1 MNIASDSRGAMRSQ
15 RENARARLLA
25 AAQAL
30 LEERS
35 LIEIGVRDITARAGL
50 SNAAFYLHFKDVY
63 DIVLAAC
70 ETAVQSTPEL
80 LGIVEAPWTAACAKA
95 QAEHFVAEYF
105 RVWDR
110 HRAILRAR
118 NHAADEGKLP
128 FSRARECSVVPLSAA
143 LTGLIARRQA
153 EGPIPRELNPRAVA
167 NALLAL
173 MERTGAVQHDYEDIG
188 PGWHS
193 QYMAAVTHA
202 LLASLGFRR
211 SGENSVNDPSI
222 V

>member
-1 MNIASDSRGAMRSQ
+1 MTRIQ
-15 RENARARLLA
+15 RESARARLLA
-25 AAQAL
+25 ATQAL
-30 LEERS
+30 LGERS

-63 DIVLAAC
+63 DVVLAGC
-70 ETAVQSTPEL
+70 ETAVQATPEL
-80 LGIVEAPWTAACAKA
+80 LAIVEAPWTASGAKA
-95 QAEHFVAEYF
+95 QAERFVAEYF
-105 RVWDR
+105 RLWDR

-128 FSRARECSVVPLSAA
+128 FSRARERSVAPLSAA
-143 LTGLIARRQA
+143 LKRLIARRQA
-153 EGPIPRELNPRAVA
+153 DGFVPGELNAGAVA

-188 PGWHS
+188 PDWHS
-193 QYMAAVTHA
+193 QYTAAVTHA

-211 SGENSVNDPSI
+211 SPDISVSSQSR